1 MWVLFAFVS
10 SVFLG
15 FYDISKKKS
24 LNDNAVLTVLFFN
37 TVFCALIFI
46 PVVYL
51 SSVFPT
57 VLRGTLF
64 NASLCDNFTD
74 IEQYK
79 AHILVIIKSFI
90 VLSSWILG
98 YYSLKHLPITIAGP
112 INALRPVVVLLGAI
126 LLFDEKLNI
135 IQWGGIIISILS
147 LFLLSLS
154 SKKEGIYF
162 LNNKWIYILFGA
174 VFMGAISGLYDK
186 YIMNQLPPLFVQSWF
201 NIYQVPIMGTVLLI
215 MNRFTISKF
224 HWKWWIPFISIFISI
239 ADFAYFYS
247 LSCEGA
253 LISVVSMIRRGSVII
268 SFTAGAILFKEKNLK
283 YKAVDLILI
292 IIGLILL
299 CWGSLI

>member
-64 NASLCDNFTD
+64 NASLCDYFTD

-112 INALRPVVVLLGAI
+112 INALRPVVILLGAI

-135 IQWGGIIISILS
+135 IQWSGIIISILS

-162 LNNKWIYILFGA
+162 FNNKWIYILFGA

-215 MNRFTISKF
+215 MNRFTTSKF
-224 HWKWWIPFISIFISI
+224 YWKWWIPFISIFISI

-247 LSCEGA
+247 LSSEGA

>member
-126 LLFDEKLNI
+126 LLFNGVVL
-135 IQWGGIIISILS
+135 
-147 LFLLSLS
+147 LFL
-154 SKKEGIYF
+154 
-162 LNNKWIYILFGA
+162 
-174 VFMGAISGLYDK
+174 
-186 YIMNQLPPLFVQSWF
+186 
-201 NIYQVPIMGTVLLI
+201 
-215 MNRFTISKF
+215 
-224 HWKWWIPFISIFISI
+224 
-239 ADFAYFYS
+239 FYH
-247 LSCEGA
+247 C
-253 LISVVSMIRRGSVII
+253 
-268 SFTAGAILFKEKNLK
+268 FF
-283 YKAVDLILI
+283 
-292 IIGLILL
+292 
-299 CWGSLI
+299 

>member
-1 MWVLFAFVS
+1 
-10 SVFLG
+10 
-15 FYDISKKKS
+15 
-24 LNDNAVLTVLFFN
+24 
-37 TVFCALIFI
+37 
-46 PVVYL
+46 
-51 SSVFPT
+51 
-57 VLRGTLF
+57 
-64 NASLCDNFTD
+64 
-74 IEQYK
+74 
-79 AHILVIIKSFI
+79 
-90 VLSSWILG
+90 
-98 YYSLKHLPITIAGP
+98 
-112 INALRPVVVLLGAI
+112 
-126 LLFDEKLNI
+126 
-135 IQWGGIIISILS
+135 
-147 LFLLSLS
+147 
-154 SKKEGIYF
+154 
-162 LNNKWIYILFGA
+162 
-174 VFMGAISGLYDK
+174 MGAISGLYDK

-215 MNRFTISKF
+215 MNRFTTSKF